1 VPGPAPQSKLTAGA
15 LLAALG
21 DWRVDGR
28 PAFRS
33 LAAAIVDAVDRGD
46 LPAGA
51 LLPPERRLAEMI
63 GLSRNTVVAAYE
75 VLRSNGVVLRRQG
88 SGTWLPTNGVPREP
102 WTHDHDAGLRARRLA
117 ARVVSPLDG
126 VVDLGISTLDEP
138 WGLPAMTLD
147 PEELVG
153 HGYQPHGIP
162 ALRDAIAARYTAAG
176 WPTTAAEITI
186 THGSQ
191 HGIAL
196 ASRMLVHSGDVVAVE
211 SPTYPGAIDV
221 LARDGARFA
230 TVPLDGGGARV
241 DRLARI
247 ADEQELR
254 LAYLVPTCH
263 NPAGMVL
270 PSSRRREVAAI
281 VDAHPDLWLLEDETL
296 AALRFDGDADAGRLA
311 PPPIAS
317 LLHGDRFIVVGSF
330 AKVVWGG
337 LRVGWIR
344 ASASTIARIGRLRAA
359 LDLGGSAVAQLV
371 ALRCVD
377 NDLTALRSTLA
388 GRAAFLAARIREE
401 LPEWRFVDPAGGLS
415 LWCQLPFGTGD
426 DLAAAGLAHGV
437 SVLPGSAA
445 SVDEVHLDHIRISF
459 GHPEDVLDAA
469 VARLAKAWRSL

>member
-1 VPGPAPQSKLTAGA
+1 MPAPPKLTAGA
-15 LLAALG
+15 LLAAIG
-21 DWRVDGR
+21 DWRVEGR

-33 LAAAIVDAVDRGD
+33 LAAAIADAVDRGD

-51 LLPPERRLAEMI
+51 SLPAERRLAETV

-75 VLRSNGVVLRRQG
+75 VLRSSGVVLRRQG

-126 VVDLGISTLDEP
+126 VVDLGISALEEP
-138 WGLPAMTLD
+138 WGLPVTTVD
-147 PEELVG
+147 PDELAG
-153 HGYQPHGIP
+153 HGYQPHGLP
-162 ALRDAIAARYTAAG
+162 ALREAIAARYTAGG
-176 WPTTAAEITI
+176 WPTTPEEITI

-196 ASRMLVHSGDVVAVE
+196 ASRMLVHSGDLVAVE

-247 ADEQELR
+247 AAEEELR

-263 NPAGMVL
+263 NPAGTVL
-270 PSSRRREVAAI
+270 PLSRRREVAAI
-281 VDAHPDLWLLEDETL
+281 VDAHPDLWLVEDETL
-296 AALRFDGDADAGRLA
+296 APLVFDGA
-311 PPPIAS
+311 PPPPVSS
-317 LLHGDRFIVVGSF
+317 LLRSERFVVVGSF

-344 ASASTIARIGRLRAA
+344 AAASTIARLGRLRAA

-371 ALRCVD
+371 ALRCVG

-388 GRAAFLAARIREE
+388 ARAAFLARRLREE
-401 LPEWRFVDPAGGLS
+401 LPEWRFTEPAGGLS
-415 LWCQLPFGTGD
+415 LWCRLPHGTGD

-445 SVDEVHLDHIRISF
+445 SVDEVHLDFVRMSF
-459 GHPEDVLDAA
+459 GPDEEVLDTA